1 MPMEPLYFVLPDLAM
16 KETRV
21 VHLRGRDDLPDG
33 EFGFV
38 ELYCNEANC
47 DCRRVII
54 NVMDPA
60 TGPKV
65 WATINYGW
73 ESPEFYEEWM
83 RDKELAKEAVGASLD
98 PFNSQTPYSHAF
110 LRLFQWAIE
119 DESYVE
125 RLKRHYAQ
133 FKEAVEQR
141 REKVKPQRR
150 LRKKQLRKRKK
161 R

>member
-1 MPMEPLYFVLPDLAM
+1 MPMEPFYSVLPDLAM

-47 DCRRVII
+47 DCRRAII

-73 ESPEFYEEWM
+73 ESLEFYEGWM
-83 RDKELAKEAVGASLD
+83 RDKELAKEVAGAALD
-98 PFNSQTPYSHAF
+98 PLNAQTPYSRAF
-110 LRLFQWAIE
+110 LKLFQWVLE
-119 DESYVE
+119 DELYVE

-141 REKVKPQRR
+141 RGKVKAQRS
-150 LRKKQLRKRKK
+150 LHKKHPRKRK
-161 R
+161 RR